1 MITISVIGLDQ
12 YVVGH
17 YSKQHSKNLA
27 ALFETSED
35 NISFIAPDCYIFHNG
50 VEQTSWN
57 SIVRVTAPRQF
68 EKLEANVAKYLLKTL
83 KQFSIN
89 IRVEFFYFDK
99 NHCYEFVNNEYPH
112 FIKEENVVN
121 VEEGELEEGE
131 EIYDGNIFE
140 EFAPELSKKEEG
152 GHCHCHD
159 DCDCDCGD
167 DCDCD
172 DDCDCECSCHHKH

>member
-83 KQFSIN
+83 NCDEETKLKYYKELIKVMSRNRKFKERCEEITSFEEKIKIIEIYKN
-89 IRVEFFYFDK
+89 IR
-99 NHCYEFVNNEYPH
+99 
-112 FIKEENVVN
+112 KER
-121 VEEGELEEGE
+121 
-131 EIYDGNIFE
+131 
-140 EFAPELSKKEEG
+140 
-152 GHCHCHD
+152 
-159 DCDCDCGD
+159 
-167 DCDCD
+167 
-172 DDCDCECSCHHKH
+172 